1 MGYFSNL
8 GGVPSIVLMNSES
21 LPVLYSIEVPA
32 LGSTDGRVVPESTV
46 VINLPSAVVAHS
58 SNEQNKGIHLK
69 VSSDKM
75 TVVGQDVRVQT
86 TTTFLALPSTQLG
99 ITNYVYYGMIV
110 ADKSTRNSIIMVV
123 CTENGTMMNLTAT
136 QPVTLNVGDST
147 TNVIS
152 GREYTFEVNEFQTIY
167 ISTFDDLSGTKI
179 VTDKPVSVFS
189 GHECVNIPE
198 SVYGCDHI
206 AEQIPPTAVWGK
218 VFYISPFRTRK
229 SYTIKI
235 LAAYNFTNVSLY
247 CNDTLEFNTINEGE
261 TIVKTFMLQEYCAI
275 HSTKNILVAQLS
287 HGQHDDGAN
296 GDPLMILIPA
306 SIHYTS
312 EFSVS
317 TLRNP
322 AIGRHNYQHFL
333 NIMVLAQYYQPHM
346 IHIKI
351 GSITQSLD
359 LFTWVPIK
367 IDNITEAYTLQVNIP
382 EGVTEIIH
390 DDPTALMSATVYGFG
405 LYEGYGHAFDLGVP
419 KSVIGMYIASYMCV
433 RNRVCIYSSN
443 VIVGTA
449 IVDI

>member
-99 ITNYVYYGMIV
+99 ITNYVYYGMVV

-275 HSTKNILVAQLS
+275 RSTKKILVAQLS

-296 GDPLMILIPA
+296 GDPLMTLIPA

-367 IDNITEAYTLQVNIP
+367 IDNITEAYTLQLNIP

-390 DDPTALMSATVYGFG
+390 DDPTALMSTTVYGFG

-433 RNRVCIYSSN
+433 RNRVCIYSRM
-443 VIVGTA
+443 
-449 IVDI
+449 